1 MSKKWVYLFSE
12 GNRDM
17 RNLLGGKGAGLSEM
31 TNAGLPVPPGFTCTT
46 EACLA
51 YFDAGSKF
59 PEGMWDQVKQSMVT
73 VEQQT
78 GKRFGDPKNPLLV
91 SVRSGARAS
100 MPGMMDTVLN
110 VGLNPETLQGLAK
123 LAGNERF
130 ALDSYRR
137 LIAMF
142 GRIVKGIDGRKFEEV
157 LDSWKAKTPGKRDT
171 DLTIDMLQEVVKEF
185 KAIYKAELGE
195 AFPDDVWQQL
205 SQAIE
210 AVFGSWFGA
219 RAVAYRRIN
228 KLPDDWGTA
237 VNICTM
243 VFGNMGD
250 DSGTGVAFTRE
261 PNTGERV
268 LYGEYLTNAQG
279 EDVVAGIRTPMKIAE
294 LQRNFPA
301 IYGQF
306 VELAN
311 MLERH
316 YRDMQDLEFTIEKGR
331 LWMLQTRSGKRT
343 ARAALKI
350 AVDQVNEGL
359 ITREE
364 AVARVTTDQ
373 VDAMLH
379 PMFDPRSKGQ
389 AVADGR
395 MITTGLNASPGA
407 ATGVAVFDSE
417 RAEQRAL
424 AGEDVILVRPE
435 TSPDDVAGMLLSKGV
450 LTQHGGATSHA
461 AVVARGN
468 NLPCVVGCE
477 AISVDVDKRRFTI
490 KGRVVNEGDTLSIDG
505 TIGEVFAGAI
515 TTEEVDLSKEAEL
528 TTILGWADA
537 VRRLGI
543 YTNADYPRDARR
555 ARSFGAQGIG
565 LCRTEHMF
573 FEESRR
579 PSVVGMIM
587 AKTDEERS
595 KFLDELLPFQRD
607 DFEGIFQAM
616 DGLPVIIRLLDPPMH
631 EFLPSREGLI
641 EEVTTLKCTGGD
653 PKLLEEKQRML
664 ALVESLH
671 EINPMMGLRGCR
683 VGLMMPGVTEMQVRA
698 IFQAGCRQAKAGV
711 HVDVEIMIPLVTHR
725 NELRLEQEKLVKVAE
740 QVIAEEGTRIPY
752 KFGTM
757 IETPRAALT
766 ADELA
771 EHAEF
776 FSFGTN
782 DLTQMTFGFSRDDAE
797 GKFLLKYVERKI
809 LPRNPFQTLDE
820 DGVGKLVHMAVESG
834 RRVRPDIE
842 LGICGEHG
850 GDPESID
857 FFHRVGL
864 KYVSCSPY
872 RVPVARLAAAQAAL
886 RTPGQFQ
893 DK

>member
-17 RNLLGGKGAGLSEM
+17 RNLLGGKGAGLAEM

-51 YFDAGSKF
+51 YYAAGDRF
-59 PEGMWDQVKQSMVT
+59 PDGMWEQTKAAMAE
-73 VEQQT
+73 VEKQT
-78 GKRFGDPKNPLLV
+78 GKRFGDPSNPLLV
-91 SVRSGARAS
+91 SVRSGSRAS

-110 VGLNPETLQGLAK
+110 VGLNPDTLQGLAR
-123 LAGNERF
+123 LSGNERF
-130 ALDSYRR
+130 AYDSYRR
-137 LIAMF
+137 LISMF
-142 GRIVKGIDGRKFEEV
+142 GRIVKGIDGDKFEHV
-157 LDSWKAKTPGKRDT
+157 LTAWRAKTGSKADT
-171 DLTIDMLQEVVKEF
+171 DLTADMLKEIVNEY
-185 KAIYKAELGE
+185 KAIYRQELGE
-195 AFPDDVWQQL
+195 EFPDDVWQQM

-250 DSGTGVAFTRE
+250 DSGTGVAFTRD
-261 PNTGERV
+261 PNTGERI
-268 LYGEYLTNAQG
+268 LFGEYLTNAQG

-294 LQRNFPA
+294 LQRVNSD
-301 IYGQF
+301 IYQQF
-306 VELAN
+306 VGVAE

-316 YRDMQDLEFTIEKGR
+316 YRDMQDLELTMERGK

-350 AVDQVNEGL
+350 AVDQVNEGV
-359 ITREE
+359 ITKAE
-364 AVARVTTDQ
+364 AVARVETEQ
-373 VDAMLH
+373 VEAVLH
-379 PMFDPRSKGQ
+379 PMFDPDAKQEAIAAG
-389 AVADGR
+389 ALIV
-395 MITTGLNASPGA
+395 TGLNAAPGA
-407 ATGVAVFDSE
+407 ATGVAVFDSG
-417 RAEQRAL
+417 RAEKRAL
-424 AGEDVILVRPE
+424 DGEDVILVRPE
-435 TSPDDVAGMLLSKGV
+435 TSPDDVAGMLLSRGV

-477 AISVDVDKRRFTI
+477 AIGVDTENRRFTM
-490 KGRVVNEGDTLSIDG
+490 GQRVVNEGDTLSIDG
-505 TIGEVFAGAI
+505 TTGEVFAGAI
-515 TTEEVDLSKEAEL
+515 PTLDVDYGKEQDLITLLA
-528 TTILGWADA
+528 WADEI
-537 VRRLGI
+537 RTLGI

-555 ARSFGAQGIG
+555 AREFGAEGIG

-573 FEESRR
+573 FEEERR
-579 PSVVGMIM
+579 PFVVGMIM
-587 AKTDEERS
+587 AKSDEERA
-595 KFLDELLPFQRD
+595 KYLAELLPFQRA
-607 DFEGIFQAM
+607 DFEGIFEAM
-616 DGLPVIIRLLDPPMH
+616 DGLPVIIRLIDPPMH

-641 EEVTTLKCTGGD
+641 EQVTTLRCTGGD
-653 PKLLEEKQRML
+653 PALLAEKERML
-664 ALVESLH
+664 MLVESLA

-698 IFQAGCRQAKAGV
+698 IFQAGCRQAKKGV
-711 HVDVEIMIPLVTHR
+711 KVDVEVMIPLVAHV
-725 NELRLEQEKLVKVAE
+725 NELRLEKEKLVRVAE
-740 QVIAEEGTRIPY
+740 EVIAEEGTHIAH

-757 IETPRAALT
+757 IETPRGALT
-766 ADELA
+766 AGELA

-797 GKFLLKYVERKI
+797 GKFLLKYVEQKI
-809 LPRNPFQTLDE
+809 LPSNPFQTLDQT
-820 DGVGKLVHMAVESG
+820 GVGQLVRMAVEAG
-834 RRVRPDIE
+834 QAKRPDIE

-850 GDPESID
+850 GDADSID

-872 RVPVARLAAAQAAL
+872 RVPVARLAAAQAKL
-886 RTPGQFQ
+886 RHG
-893 DK
+893 